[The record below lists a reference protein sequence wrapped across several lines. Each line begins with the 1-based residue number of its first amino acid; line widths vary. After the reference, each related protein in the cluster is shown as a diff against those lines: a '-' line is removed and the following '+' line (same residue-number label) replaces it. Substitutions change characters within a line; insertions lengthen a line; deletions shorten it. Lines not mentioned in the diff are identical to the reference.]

1 MTLDINLFHR
11 LMDKHA
17 CAVKEMIVR
26 KMGTIVK
33 LAKGGVIECPICN
46 LVQVDL
52 VSSFLKC

>member
-1 MTLDINLFHR
+1 MTLNFNLFHR

-52 VSSFLKC
+52 VSF